1 MTKLSKKDRQ
11 RIIEILESEEEL
23 PLDYKHILFP
33 PERKEYELVYAG
45 KEREEDI
52 LADTMAVPLQPI
64 KTFGKNGNGRI
75 NKLIFGDNLQAMK
88 SLLDDPEVKGR
99 VKLIYIDPPFAT
111 KQEFRGSQDQKAYQ
125 DKIAGARF
133 IEFLRKRLIFL
144 RELLADDGSIC
155 VHLDYRKGHYVKT
168 IIDEIFTET
177 NFVNEIIWQRT
188 ASHNDPGR
196 YGNVH
201 DSIFLYS
208 KKNQRVWNT
217 PLVSQNKKYIDSF
230 FVYAESPNGEI
241 IKLKKWEDAPKGWRR
256 FRLGNFSSPRY
267 SPSLVYEYK
276 GYKPPEKGWKV
287 TKEKMEEL
295 DKHGRLYF
303 PQNKNGRIQTKSYLD
318 EVIGGKPANDIWTD
332 ISPLQAQSSEK
343 TQYPTQKPEK
353 LLERVIS
360 ASSNRGDLVLDA
372 FAGSGT
378 TLAVTEKLGRR
389 WIGIDCGKLAIYT
402 IQKRMLNL
410 KTEIGNKGKPLKP
423 KPFTLY
429 HAGLYDFPRLK
440 KLPWRDW
447 RLFALHLFNC
457 RDNKHTVSGIELDG
471 YKGRSDVLVF
481 NYQQEGGVVLDYGF
495 IDDLHS
501 MIGSKVGK
509 RFFII
514 APAASVVFLEDYID
528 KGSTRYYILRIPYSI
543 INELH
548 NRDFEAIK
556 QPVDESRVNDTVDAV
571 GFDFIRPPKVECE
584 YLLRHP
590 KDQLHEIAVI
600 KIKTFKSEAMIKGAS
615 QIGNR
620 ESLSMV
626 MVDFDYDREVFNLDE
641 VFYASEIEKNGWEVH
656 LPVESIKNQI
666 MVMYLDI
673 YGNEYREIK
682 TMDCFKSIKGES

>member
-1 MTKLSKKDRQ
+1 MTTLSKKDRQ

-64 KTFGKNGNGRI
+64 KTFRKNGNGWT

-111 KQEFRGSQDQKAYQ
+111 RQEFRGSQDQKAYQ
-125 DKIAGARF
+125 DKIAGSQF
-133 IEFLRKRLIFL
+133 VEFLRKRLIFL
-144 RELLADDGSIC
+144 RELLFDDGTLV
-155 VHLDYRKGHYVKT
+155 VHLDWRKNHY
-168 IIDEIFTET
+168 
-177 NFVNEIIWQRT
+177 
-188 ASHNDPGR
+188 
-196 YGNVH
+196 
-201 DSIFLYS
+201 
-208 KKNQRVWNT
+208 
-217 PLVSQNKKYIDSF
+217 
-230 FVYAESPNGEI
+230 
-241 IKLKKWEDAPKGWRR
+241 IK
-256 FRLGNFSSPRY
+256 
-267 SPSLVYEYK
+267 V
-276 GYKPPEKGWKV
+276 
-287 TKEKMEEL
+287 
-295 DKHGRLYF
+295 
-303 PQNKNGRIQTKSYLD
+303 ILD
-318 EVIGGKPANDIWTD
+318 EVFGENNFTNNIVVSRGRRKNLQTQFDRISSLGTEHDVLLLYKKSSLTQFNIPLSKIRASKEQWQSFWRGNFERPTMQYELLGWKPDRGQFLWSKERAYKAVENYKKFEESGVKNLLEYWKQNGGSLEFISWIHNHKYPEYWIPPKTEGIIGDVWLDIQGY
-332 ISPLQAQSSEK
+332 SYSNS
-343 TQYPTQKPEK
+343 YPTEK
-353 LLERVIS
+353 HEELLKRVIEIG
-360 ASSNRGDLVLDA
+360 SNYGDIVIDA

-378 TLAVTEKLGRR
+378 TLAVAEKLGRR

-423 KPFTLY
+423 KSFTLY
-429 HAGLYDFPRLK
+429 HAGLYDFPKLK
-440 KLPWRDW
+440 KLPWKDW
-447 RLFALHLFNC
+447 RVFALHLFNC

-471 YKGRSDVLVF
+471 YKGRSDVMVF

-509 RFFII
+509 QFFII

-528 KGSTRYYILRIPYSI
+528 KGSVRYYILRIPYSI

-556 QPVDESRVNDTVDAV
+556 QPIDESQVNDTVDAV
-571 GFDFIRPPKVECE
+571 GFDFIRPPKVKCE
-584 YLLRHP
+584 YLSRHP
-590 KDQLHEIAVI
+590 KDKLQEIAVI

-615 QIGNR
+615 QLGNL

-626 MVDFDYDREVFNLDE
+626 MVDFDYDEEVFNLDE